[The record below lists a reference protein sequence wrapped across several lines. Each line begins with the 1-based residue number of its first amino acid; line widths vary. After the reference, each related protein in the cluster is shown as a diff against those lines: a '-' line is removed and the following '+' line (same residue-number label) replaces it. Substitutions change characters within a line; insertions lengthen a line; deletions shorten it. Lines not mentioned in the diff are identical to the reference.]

1 MHGANQNWL
10 GLETPGGHIITELID
25 SWIVAISLVVPNW
38 ATQQQD
44 KTLDGSRTE
53 HPFKEWAW

>member
-44 KTLDGSRTE
+44 N
-53 HPFKEWAW
+53 FWVVQ